1 MKKRNQR
8 ILIRNLGLLLLFIMI
23 CAVLARHIHGGETL
37 SEYNESH
44 SNSTELSDES
54 TDSPT
59 DASTDEHTNVSASPD
74 SSIES
79 ENSSG
84 VEFPDKSESS
94 PISESHEKSGI
105 YPDTSNNHPET
116 ETEDLPMA
124 DRITY
129 QNGFYYESLSE
140 SIKNRITG
148 ISYPADD
155 STAQIHYDDLRYV
168 SVLYYNFNDKEKVGE
183 LICNKEIAQD
193 LVEIF
198 YELYVNHYQIEKIHL
213 VDEYNGDDELSMKDN
228 NTSCFNYRTIEG
240 KDKLSNHSYGLAID
254 LNPFFNPY
262 VTYPA
267 DGSIHVA
274 PEGSEYYADRSKEFA
289 YKITRD
295 DLAYTLFTEHGF
307 TWGGNWNSSKDY
319 QHFEKK
325 L

>member
-1 MKKRNQR
+1 MNKRNQR
-8 ILIRNLGLLLLFIMI
+8 ILIRNLGLLLAFVCI
-23 CAVLARHIHGGETL
+23 CAFLARFIHQGETL
-37 SEYNESH
+37 ADYQKSSEGISSSSEKT
-44 SNSTELSDES
+44 STSTQDEAS
-54 TDSPT
+54 DSPKQEE
-59 DASTDEHTNVSASPD
+59 ASDSPNQEEASGSPNQEEAPGSLNQEGASVSPD
-74 SSIES
+74 QE
-79 ENSSG
+79 E
-84 VEFPDKSESS
+84 
-94 PISESHEKSGI
+94 
-105 YPDTSNNHPET
+105 TSALPNQE
-116 ETEDLPMA
+116 EDAPMP
-124 DRITY
+124 DRILY
-129 QNGFYYESLSE
+129 KNGFYYESLNDN
-140 SIKNRITG
+140 IKNRITG

-155 STAQIHYDDLRYV
+155 ADAQIHYDDLRYV
-168 SVLYYNFNDKEKVGE
+168 SVLYYNFNDVEKSGE

-198 YELYVNHYQIEKIHL
+198 YELYENHYQIEKIHL

-228 NTSCFNYRTIEG
+228 NTSCFNYRMIEG
-240 KDKLSNHSYGLAID
+240 KNKLSNHSYGLAID

-267 DGSIHVA
+267 NGSIHVL
-274 PEGSEYYADRSKEFA
+274 PEGSEYYADRNKEFA

>member
-1 MKKRNQR
+1 MKKRNQT
-8 ILIRNLGLLLLFIMI
+8 ILIRNLGLLLLFIII

-37 SEYNESH
+37 SEYSESH
-44 SNSTELSDES
+44 SNSTEISDEPTDVH
-54 TDSPT
+54 TDSDT
-59 DASTDEHTNVSASPD
+59 SVD
-74 SSIES
+74 SGT
-79 ENSSG
+79 SSG
-84 VEFPDKSESS
+84 VES
-94 PISESHEKSGI
+94 PEKSGI

-198 YELYVNHYQIEKIHL
+198 YELYVNHYQIEKINL
-213 VDEYNGDDELSMKDN
+213 VDEYSGDDELSMKDN